1 MEVNYQ
7 QWMLLQEKSDLFL
20 ARSAS
25 VWCDRRQHLL
35 ILNYPADKNASVSSA
50 GSTLSLT
57 DHSSV
62 ISGYSTKT
70 VDAQIVSKYHF
81 RLNSRYL
88 YMDSFEFVLNVLNIY
103 NEVVGVLLV
112 VQRVITIS
120 FELFVNLVKV
130 VDMVLSKN
138 N

>member
-1 MEVNYQ
+1 MDVNYQ

-62 ISGYSTKT
+62 ISGNSTKT

-88 YMDSFEFVLNVLNIY
+88 YMDSF
-103 NEVVGVLLV
+103 
-112 VQRVITIS
+112 
-120 FELFVNLVKV
+120 
-130 VDMVLSKN
+130 
-138 N
+138 